1 MDKLKKIIDRIK
13 PLNRDLI
20 EETQYWLN
28 SLTKPPG
35 SLGRME
41 EIARQ
46 IVVIKQGTNL
56 TLSRKVIFTLA
67 ADHGIVSEGVSAYP
81 QEVTYQMVENF
92 LRGGAAINVLARAIG
107 ARLIIADLGIVKSPP
122 PHSDL
127 INKRIG
133 PGTKNML
140 RGPAM
145 TRDQAMESI
154 RAGIDLVENEVKKE
168 EIDIMGTGEM
178 GIGNTTASSAITAL
192 VTSSPVEQV
201 TGRGTGIDN
210 LQLKRKIA
218 LIRKIIQSNLPDS
231 RDPVDILS
239 KVGGFEI
246 GGLVGCILT
255 GAAYGIPVVL
265 DGFISTAAALI
276 SSQIAPRVKDY
287 LIASHCSAE
296 KGHRIALKY
305 LGLKSLLNL
314 NMRLGEGTGAAL
326 GINLA
331 DLSLRLL
338 QEMATFD
345 KAGVS
350 TRRDL

>member
-13 PLNRDLI
+13 PLDRDLI

-92 LRGGAAINVLARAIG
+92 LGGGAAINVLARAIG
-107 ARLIIADLGIVKSPP
+107 ARLIIADLGIVKSRP

-168 EIDIMGTGEM
+168 GIDIMGTGEM

-192 VTSSPVEQV
+192 MTSSAAEQV

-218 LIRKIIQSNLPDS
+218 LIRKIVQLNQPDS
-231 RDPVDILS
+231 QDPVDILS

-255 GAAYGIPVVL
+255 GAAYSIPVVL

-305 LGLKSLLNL
+305 LGLKPLLNL